1 MCISANTGRETSV
14 YGSTKLAENIEDLRP
29 VELKLLPF
37 LQDLL
42 TVSDLQLDAKL
53 FAIITDLE
61 SEKDSLLPKSDQ

>member
-14 YGSTKLAENIEDLRP
+14 CGSTKLAENIEDLRP

-37 LQDLL
+37 LLGLL

>member
-14 YGSTKLAENIEDLRP
+14 YGSTKLAENIEDSRP

-37 LQDLL
+37 LLDLL